1 MIKKG
6 LKGAVKTAKRL
17 YKNKKEVKKLL
28 AKADKKTHAE
38 SHTIGDDL
46 KSDLKTLM
54 LMLRH
59 WLNGSFKISFKTLI
73 YVIAGIVYFVNPLDL
88 VPDFIFGLGFVDD
101 AAVLALVI
109 RRINKELLRF
119 KKTMQFEKLEVV
131 SQPNES

>member
-1 MIKKG
+1 MINKG
-6 LKGAVKTAKRL
+6 LKGAVRTANRL
-17 YKNKKEVKKLL
+17 YKNKKEVKSLL
-28 AKADKKTHAE
+28 AKAEKKSNEEEQALNE
-38 SHTIGDDL
+38 DL
-46 KSDLKTLM
+46 KSNLKTLV
-54 LMLRH
+54 LMLKH

-119 KKTMQFEKLEVV
+119 KKTMQFDKLEVV
-131 SQPNES
+131 S